1 MKYLVPIFGL
11 VGLALLIMLARSLAN
26 TDLVSTESFRLLFI
40 FNVLFI
46 ASLFFLIAHQI
57 FRLLKNIK
65 KEIIGSKL
73 TLRLVISFALMI
85 IVPVSIVY
93 LVSVSFLTKSINSW
107 FDVKVESALEGG
119 LSLGQKTLNILMR
132 DIELK
137 GRSMAYSI
145 GNAEEGER
153 DSMLRD
159 MREKFIIDEVILYD
173 QKINILALSSANK
186 SSVPTIANYEHIE
199 RAGRGFYGVIEEF
212 DDTIILRAYIP
223 VNFKNKI
230 AERGYLEV
238 RQPIP
243 TEISSLAISVES
255 VYEDYQRLSYSRKS
269 LNIVYTLT
277 LTIVLLLA
285 ILSAVAISFVISRK
299 FSEPLAQLADA
310 TKQVAKG
317 NFNKIIPEYG
327 KKDEIGTLVKSFNSM
342 TRQLDIAT
350 QNDRKNQHRVEL
362 ARLFLDTIL
371 TNLSSGVIVVDSDQ
385 KIRLYNLAA
394 LTLLQIN
401 KKTIKNRVLDK
412 VAVNNKELSPVLE
425 FISSYVLAEGKS
437 KDKNR
442 EYKINTNKNERVI
455 RIQINSIRDDRK
467 NNYIVLI
474 DDITDVTEGQRH
486 QAWSEVARRLAHE
499 IKNPLTPIQLSAERI
514 EHKLKTKLN
523 DEDQTILSKATNT
536 IVGQVNALKTMV
548 NEFSDYARP
557 PKIEK
562 NNINVNMLIQSVV
575 DLYEPVGIN
584 ISIKQP
590 NQVLM
595 VMGDENKLRQV
606 FVNLLENA
614 KDALVDER
622 KPQITIQT
630 KVIKGTIVIVF
641 EDNGSGVP
649 ENILGKIFEPYVTS
663 KSHGTGL
670 GLAIV
675 LKIIEEHKG
684 SIEIKNKRLGGSK
697 AIIILPMSM

>member
-26 TDLVSTESFRLLFI
+26 TDLVSTETFRLLFI

-46 ASLFFLIAHQI
+46 ASLVFLIAHQI
-57 FRLLKNIK
+57 LRLLKNIK
-65 KEIIGSKL
+65 KEITGSKL

-153 DSMLRD
+153 DSLLRD

-186 SSVPTIANYEHIE
+186 SSLPTIANYEHLE
-199 RAGRGFYGVIEEF
+199 RAGSGFYGVIEEF

-230 AERGYLEV
+230 TERGYLEV

-243 TEISSLAISVES
+243 REISSLAISVES
-255 VYEDYQRLSYSRKS
+255 VYEDYQRLSYSKKS

-299 FSEPLAQLADA
+299 FSEPLSQLADA

-371 TNLSSGVIVVDSDQ
+371 TNLSSGVIVVDSNQ
-385 KIRLYNLAA
+385 KIKLYNLAA

-455 RIQINSIRDDRK
+455 RIQINSIRDDRE

-514 EHKLKTKLN
+514 EHKLKAKLN

-562 NNINVNMLIQSVV
+562 NKINVNILIQSVV

-630 KVIKGTIVIVF
+630 KVIEGAIVIVF

-697 AIIILPMSM
+697 ATIILPMSM

>member
-1 MKYLVPIFGL
+1 
-11 VGLALLIMLARSLAN
+11 
-26 TDLVSTESFRLLFI
+26 
-40 FNVLFI
+40 
-46 ASLFFLIAHQI
+46 
-57 FRLLKNIK
+57 
-65 KEIIGSKL
+65 
-73 TLRLVISFALMI
+73 
-85 IVPVSIVY
+85 
-93 LVSVSFLTKSINSW
+93 
-107 FDVKVESALEGG
+107 
-119 LSLGQKTLNILMR
+119 
-132 DIELK
+132 
-137 GRSMAYSI
+137 
-145 GNAEEGER
+145 
-153 DSMLRD
+153 
-159 MREKFIIDEVILYD
+159 
-173 QKINILALSSANK
+173 
-186 SSVPTIANYEHIE
+186 
-199 RAGRGFYGVIEEF
+199 
-212 DDTIILRAYIP
+212 
-223 VNFKNKI
+223 
-230 AERGYLEV
+230 
-238 RQPIP
+238 
-243 TEISSLAISVES
+243 
-255 VYEDYQRLSYSRKS
+255 
-269 LNIVYTLT
+269 
-277 LTIVLLLA
+277 
-285 ILSAVAISFVISRK
+285 
-299 FSEPLAQLADA
+299 
-310 TKQVAKG
+310 
-317 NFNKIIPEYG
+317 
-327 KKDEIGTLVKSFNSM
+327 M